1 MNFSLKHIV
10 LTIALFSGLL
20 YAVEELPPPRETVLN
35 SAQCC
40 LDSDFTVTLNY
51 PFGKRT
57 SGSVE
62 KDPVDRKTC
71 RCWNQFG
78 GYLPFDLVRS
88 LEKGVG
94 APRRNAFLNG
104 VVFGYAPIGLG

>member
-40 LDSDFTVTLNY
+40 LDSDFTVTL
-51 PFGKRT
+51 RET
-57 SGSVE
+57 HIRVASGREV
-62 KDPVDRKTC
+62 
-71 RCWNQFG
+71 Q
-78 GYLPFDLVRS
+78 
-88 LEKGVG
+88 
-94 APRRNAFLNG
+94 
-104 VVFGYAPIGLG
+104 